1 MFGSRQHRG
10 RREKINRA
18 TPASSASRVRRRVF
32 ALLCLVLGTVA
43 GLSSTRAAAGLS
55 RNLRDG
61 VFSRIQDISFANIDK
76 FSTNSLV
83 TRMTTD
89 VMNVQNAVMMILRVA
104 AKAPISIVCALI
116 MAFATNWQ
124 IVLLYLV
131 VIPVLFCCLMGIA
144 RVTHPIFRRVF
155 KTYDRM
161 NTVVQ
166 ENVRGIRVVKAFV
179 RGDFERKKFKKSN
192 DELRDAGLAAVM
204 RVILI
209 SPVMM
214 LSMYAAILGV
224 MWFGGGFVARGE
236 LLPGELYAFFSYIVQ
251 VLMSVLMVGM
261 CLLMLTR
268 AVACARR
275 VSEVL
280 EA

>member
-1 MFGSRQHRG
+1 
-10 RREKINRA
+10 
-18 TPASSASRVRRRVF
+18 
-32 ALLCLVLGTVA
+32 
-43 GLSSTRAAAGLS
+43 
-55 RNLRDG
+55 
-61 VFSRIQDISFANIDK
+61 
-76 FSTNSLV
+76 
-83 TRMTTD
+83 
-89 VMNVQNAVMMILRVA
+89 
-104 AKAPISIVCALI
+104 
-116 MAFATNWQ
+116 
-124 IVLLYLV
+124 
-131 VIPVLFCCLMGIA
+131 
-144 RVTHPIFRRVF
+144 
-155 KTYDRM
+155 
-161 NTVVQ
+161 
-166 ENVRGIRVVKAFV
+166 
-179 RGDFERKKFKKSN
+179 
-192 DELRDAGLAAVM
+192 M

-280 EA
+280 EARAAAGSNSRTSTSNTAPPAPATTCSTA